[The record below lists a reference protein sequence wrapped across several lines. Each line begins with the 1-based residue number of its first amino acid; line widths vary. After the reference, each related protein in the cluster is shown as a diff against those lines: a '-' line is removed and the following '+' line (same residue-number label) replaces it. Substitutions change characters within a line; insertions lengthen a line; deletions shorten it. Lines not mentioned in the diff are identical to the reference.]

1 LGKKARVVV
10 DTGVLVSAF
19 VFGGL
24 PKEALLYLFKKTEIW
39 ISPDILN
46 EYRQVPLELEEKGK
60 ISHEQLKLLIAGIA
74 AFIMNAQIAYPNKSL
89 SICRDE
95 EDNMILEACLAAKAD
110 YLITGDRDLLEIDSR
125 SLKATGLKKLRIFTP
140 REFLSTFE

>member
-1 LGKKARVVV
+1 MGKKARVVV

-46 EYRQVPLELEEKGK
+46 E
-60 ISHEQLKLLIAGIA
+60 
-74 AFIMNAQIAYPNKSL
+74 
-89 SICRDE
+89 
-95 EDNMILEACLAAKAD
+95 
-110 YLITGDRDLLEIDSR
+110 
-125 SLKATGLKKLRIFTP
+125 
-140 REFLSTFE
+140 

>member
-24 PKEALLYLFKKTEIW
+24 SKEALLYLFKKTEIW

-46 EYRQVPLELEEKGK
+46 EYRQVPLELEEQGK
-60 ISHEQLKLLIAGIA
+60 ISHEQLKLPIAGIA
-74 AFIMNAQIAYPNKSL
+74 PL
-89 SICRDE
+89 
-95 EDNMILEACLAAKAD
+95 
-110 YLITGDRDLLEIDSR
+110 
-125 SLKATGLKKLRIFTP
+125 
-140 REFLSTFE
+140 